1 MPLDS
6 SRPSLTSSEPAA
18 LGSMT
23 FGARSPLRWRWLV
36 AGVVA
41 VMLVVAAGW
50 GAHALAWRRGLAAM
64 SQEAGHRLAM
74 SAAAVESQLARFD
87 FLPSVLETTPAVGR
101 LLQSPQTPALRDEVN
116 RLLRALNAT
125 AGAEM
130 LYVLDGAGLTVAA
143 ADWDQQGTPLG
154 MNLSFRPYVQ
164 QALSAGR
171 GRFYGVG
178 VTSGRAGYYLS
189 YALKH
194 EGRTLG
200 LATAKVSLE
209 ASERA
214 WQQLPGQLLLLDERG
229 VVILSS
235 VPAWRYRPLKALD
248 AGTVA
253 EIGRSRPYGGSA
265 LQPLDWR
272 VQQALATDRE
282 LLQLDGRRYL
292 ASMQP
297 VHEGRWRLVAL
308 DDLAPL
314 LAEAW
319 QQALIGGLAVLVS
332 LLLLGLWAVRRRAL
346 RQRLRAAVALKAA
359 HDELEAKVVQRTA
372 ELRLANDHLQ
382 AEVQARR
389 TTEAELRAA
398 QQALV
403 HNSKMAALGQMSA
416 GMMHE
421 LNQPLAAM
429 RTLSDNARVLL
440 DQGRLPEV
448 GGNLLR
454 LGTLVD
460 RLAKL
465 AAQLKLF
472 AYKPGQG
479 APTPVGQ
486 VRLAAVVAQAHFLVM
501 QRQREQGVT
510 IEVKIDPPTLAVRAD
525 EARLEQVLV
534 NLMANGIDAMAGSA
548 AGQGRGPLR
557 VLARAEGEMAR
568 IEVRD
573 QGPGIPAD
581 ILPRLFE
588 PFTTSKPAGSGL
600 GLGLM
605 ISAHIAREFGGS
617 LHGENS
623 AEGGACFVLSLP
635 LASVAA
641 AATPAAVGAVGPPVE
656 LQADP

>member
-1 MPLDS
+1 MPIA
-6 SRPSLTSSEPAA
+6 PTSLASA
-18 LGSMT
+18 T
-23 FGARSPLRWRWLV
+23 FGSSKKRLSRWL
-36 AGVVA
+36 AGAAVA
-41 VMLVVAAGW
+41 VVLVAAAGW
-50 GAHALAWRRGLAAM
+50 GAHTLAWRRGLAAM

-74 SAAAVESQLARFD
+74 SAAAVDAQLARFD
-87 FLPSVLETTPAVGR
+87 YLPSVLETTPAVGQ
-101 LLQSPQTPALRDEVN
+101 LLEAPSSPALRDEAN

-130 LYVLDGAGLTVAA
+130 LYVLDRDGLTIAA
-143 ADWDQQGTPLG
+143 ADWDQQGSPLG

-164 QALSAGR
+164 QALAEGR

-189 YALKH
+189 YALKRDGH
-194 EGRTLG
+194 TLG

-214 WQQLPGQLLLLDERG
+214 WQQLPGQQLLVDERG

-235 VPAWRYRPLKALD
+235 QPAWRYRPLKALD
-248 AGTVA
+248 AAATA
-253 EIGRSRPYGGSA
+253 EIARSRPYGNST
-265 LQPLDWR
+265 LQPLNWQP
-272 VQQALATDRE
+272 QQALATGRE

-292 ASMQP
+292 ASTQP
-297 VHEGRWRLVAL
+297 LHEGRWRLVAL

-314 LAEAW
+314 RAEAW
-319 QQALIGGLAVLVS
+319 QQALIGALAVLAS

-346 RQRLRAAVALKAA
+346 KQRLRAAVALKAA
-359 HDELEAKVVQRTA
+359 HDQLETKVVQRTA
-372 ELRLANDHLQ
+372 ELRLTNEHLE

-389 TTEAELRAA
+389 LTEAELRAA

-448 GGNLLR
+448 GGNLQR

-479 APTPVGQ
+479 APAPMGQ
-486 VRLAAVVAQAHFLVM
+486 VRLAAVVEQAQFVVA
-501 QRQREQGVT
+501 QRQREHSVDITVQ
-510 IEVKIDPPTLAVRAD
+510 IDPPTLAVRAD

-534 NLMANGIDAMAGSA
+534 NLMANGIDAMAASPGTE
-548 AGQGRGPLR
+548 GQRHLR
-557 VLARAEGEMAR
+557 ITAR
-568 IEVRD
+568 IDGEHARIDVQD

-617 LHGENS
+617 LHGENRV
-623 AEGGACFVLSLP
+623 EGGACFVLLLP
-635 LASVAA
+635 LAAA
-641 AATPAAVGAVGPPVE
+641 SATPMPAVE
-656 LQADP
+656 LQPDP